1 MTDAYSAPWLAPW
14 WQLRPQRDVGLHMA
28 LTLQHAAAG
37 CCLSLVARFC
47 HQTWWRSSA
56 AWPHRSAQSPEMPP
70 PITDPKEVVARIFI
84 DVHSG
89 EVDRIELV
97 TTDAGALG
105 TAVMSA
111 ATHFNFSPATLDGL
125 PIAAG
130 IVFRQT
136 FLPRPKIA
144 PRPTGELAGDLW
156 EKGTH
161 RPVPGGLIR
170 ALGPDLDIQVKT
182 DAIGGFRLTLPAG
195 VARLEATRAGYK
207 AFVVSE
213 NIRAEQKLQV
223 RYLIERDFYN
233 TYETIVVA
241 QANRSE
247 VARTSLQG
255 AEISSV
261 PGTFGD
267 PFRVVMA
274 MPGVQAVFS
283 LLGNPIVRG
292 TSPGSTGFL
301 LDGVPLPSLFHLLF
315 GPSVVHPEFIDR
327 VDFYP
332 GMFPAN
338 YGGYVGGLID
348 GITRRANPADKRIDA
363 DVNLTQAGLF
373 LRGPVS
379 DKITGTLAGRY
390 GYPGF
395 LLGLTSVPFN
405 LTYWDYQGRL
415 DGPLAQ
421 GRWKIF
427 AFGAL
432 DHFSSTPSGPATSG
446 SEYGTQFHRLQIGWS
461 QDNGA
466 FNQSYLLVGGVDE
479 TLAGGTL
486 SDLRAY
492 KIFPRARWEVAL
504 GDRARLQL
512 GVDVALQWYEGFTS
526 AAAAPVWSHLDTLG
540 GYLAL
545 PWTVVDDFILTLS
558 ARTDYYTNG
567 TITQQSYD
575 PRLTWRWR
583 LHRGELGD
591 LWLKGGIGRYHQP
604 PRWVVPL
611 PGLDNLGLS
620 EGLLGSYQSTV
631 GAEVPIAPAI
641 SLDVQAYF
649 NYMDRI
655 IFDLAVNYDPL
666 APPQSSLPQSNTGA
680 TIPDLL
686 GNLSGPSIGRSYGI
700 EFLLRHRDEGD
711 TFGWISYTLSRSERL
726 DGDVWRLYDFD
737 RTHSV
742 QLVGGWRMPRNW
754 QFGAR
759 AQYTTGRPVDTG
771 ATFNVARSPA
781 FYRFDIRIDKHVV
794 YNSWLL
800 DFYIDIINIAFTPE
814 YLDQTSQSLRY
825 VLPTFGLRAVL

>member
-1 MTDAYSAPWLAPW
+1 
-14 WQLRPQRDVGLHMA
+14 MA
-28 LTLQHAAAG
+28 LTMHA
-37 CCLSLVARFC
+37 LSLLLACSITAGTTNTNTNMVAPVPRG
-47 HQTWWRSSA
+47 SIEV
-56 AWPHRSAQSPEMPP
+56 PEPGDAP

-84 DVHSG
+84 DALG

-97 TTDAGALG
+97 TTDAGAFG
-105 TAVMSA
+105 EAVMRA
-111 ATHFNFSPATLDGL
+111 ATFFTFTPASQNGKA
-125 PIAAG
+125 IASG
-130 IVFRQT
+130 IIFRQT
-136 FLPRPKIA
+136 FLPRPKITLRA
-144 PRPTGELAGDLW
+144 TGELAGNLW

-161 RPVPGGLIR
+161 RPVAS
-170 ALGPDLDIQVKT
+170 ALVHATGPDLDIKTKT
-182 DAIGGFRLTLPAG
+182 DALGAFRLTLPAG
-195 VARLEATRAGYK
+195 VVHLEATRVGYK
-207 AFVVSE
+207 DFVVSE
-213 NIRAEQKLQV
+213 NIRADQALQV

-233 TYETIVVA
+233 AYETIVVA
-241 QANRSE
+241 RANRTE

-255 AEISSV
+255 AEINEV

-267 PFRVVMA
+267 PFRAVMA
-274 MPGVQAVFS
+274 LPGVQPIFS

-301 LDGVPLPSLFHLLF
+301 LDSVPIPSLFHLLF
-315 GPSVVHPEFIDR
+315 GPSVIHPEFIDR

-348 GITRRANPADKRIDA
+348 GITRRATVADKKIDA

-373 LRGPVS
+373 LRGPLS
-379 DKITGTLAGRY
+379 DTVTGTLAGRY
-390 GYPGF
+390 GYPGL
-395 LLGLTSVPFN
+395 LLGAFSAPFD

-415 DGPLAQ
+415 DGPLAN
-421 GRWKIF
+421 GRWKVF

-432 DHFSSTPSGPATSG
+432 DHYTSNPG
-446 SEYGTQFHRLQIGWS
+446 GTNTQTSEYGTQFHRLELGWS
-461 QDNGA
+461 QETPA
-466 FNQSYLLVGGVDE
+466 FNHSYLLVGGVDE

-492 KIFPRARWEVAL
+492 NLFPRIRWDVAL
-504 GDRARLQL
+504 GQAARLQL
-512 GVDVALQWYEGFTS
+512 GVDIALQWYEGFTNVT
-526 AAAAPVWSHLDTLG
+526 ADPVWSHLDTLG
-540 GYLAL
+540 GFVAV
-545 PWTVVDDFILTLS
+545 PWTIVDDFLLTLS

-567 TITQQSYD
+567 TVTQQSFD
-575 PRLTWRWR
+575 PRLNWRWR
-583 LHRGELGD
+583 VHKGEHGD
-591 LWLKGGIGRYHQP
+591 FWLKGGIGRYHQP

-620 EGLLGSYQSTV
+620 EGLLASYQSTV

-666 APPQSSLPQSNTGA
+666 APPQSSLPTTNTGTA
-680 TIPDLL
+680 IPDII
-686 GNLSGPSIGRSYGI
+686 GNLSGPTIGRSYGI

-711 TFGWISYTLSRSERL
+711 AFGWISYTLSRSERL
-726 DGDVWRLYDFD
+726 NGGVWDLYDFD
-737 RTHSV
+737 RTHSL

-759 AQYTTGRPVDTG
+759 AQYSTGRPTDTG
-771 ATFNVARSPA
+771 TPSDVTRSPA

-814 YLDQTSQSLRY
+814 YLDQTTQSLRY
-825 VLPTFGLRAVL
+825 VLPTFGLRAIL

>member
-1 MTDAYSAPWLAPW
+1 MTHACPWLLAWLVSAPNMVAPVP
-14 WQLRPQRDVGLHMA
+14 RGPIEVPQPGDA
-28 LTLQHAAAG
+28 PA
-37 CCLSLVARFC
+37 
-47 HQTWWRSSA
+47 
-56 AWPHRSAQSPEMPP
+56 
-70 PITDPKEVVARIFI
+70 ITDPKEVMARIFI
-84 DVHSG
+84 DALG
-89 EVDRIELV
+89 EVDRVELV
-97 TTDAGALG
+97 TGDAGAFG
-105 TAVMSA
+105 EAVMVA
-111 ATHFNFSPATLDGL
+111 ASHFSFAPAMLDGQ

-136 FLPRPKIA
+136 FLPRPKIVL
-144 PRPTGELAGDLW
+144 RPTGVLTGSLW

-161 RPVPGGLIR
+161 RPVPGALVR
-170 ALGPDLDIQVKT
+170 ATGPDLDIALKT
-182 DAIGGFRLTLPAG
+182 NALGAFQLTLPAG
-195 VARLEATRAGYK
+195 VTRLEATRVGYK
-207 AFVVSE
+207 PFVVSE
-213 NIRAEQKLQV
+213 NIRAEQALQV

-233 TYETIVVA
+233 AYETIVVA
-241 QANRSE
+241 RANRTE

-255 AEISSV
+255 AEINEV

-267 PFRVVMA
+267 PFRAVMA
-274 MPGVQAVFS
+274 LPGVQAVFS

-348 GITRRANPADKRIDA
+348 GITRRASPADKKIDA

-373 LRGPVS
+373 LRGPIG
-379 DKITGTLAGRY
+379 DTITGTLAGRY

-395 LLGLTSVPFN
+395 LLGAFNAPFG

-415 DGPLAQ
+415 DGFLTH
-421 GRWKIF
+421 GRWKLF

-432 DHFSSTPSGPATSG
+432 DRFTSNPSGANTQSA
-446 SEYGTQFHRLQIGWS
+446 EYGTQFHRLQIGWS
-461 QDNGA
+461 QDTDT
-466 FNQSYLLVGGVDE
+466 FNQSYMLVGGIDE

-492 KIFPRARWEVAL
+492 NLFPRARWDVAL
-504 GDRARLQL
+504 GEHARLQL
-512 GVDVALQWYEGFTS
+512 GVDLALQWYEGFTS
-526 AAAAPVWSHLDTLG
+526 VTADPVWSHLDTVG
-540 GYLAL
+540 GFLAL
-545 PWTVVDDFILTLS
+545 PWTIADDFILTLS

-567 TITQQSYD
+567 TITQTSYD

-583 LHRGELGD
+583 VHEGD
-591 LWLKGGIGRYHQP
+591 NGDVWLKGGIGRYHQP

-620 EGLLGSYQSTV
+620 EGLLASYQSTL
-631 GAEVPIAPAI
+631 GAEVPIAPSI
-641 SLDVQAYF
+641 SLDVQTYF

-666 APPQSSLPQSNTGA
+666 APPQSSLPQSNTGSA
-680 TIPDLL
+680 IPDIL

-700 EFLLRHRDEGD
+700 EFLLRHRDQGD
-711 TFGWISYTLSRSERL
+711 AFGWISYTLSRSERL
-726 DGDVWRLYDFD
+726 DGAVWRLYDFD

-759 AQYTTGRPVDTG
+759 AQYSTGRPVDTD
-771 ATFNVARSPA
+771 TSFNVARSPA

-794 YNSWLL
+794 YNNWLL

-825 VLPTFGLRAVL
+825 VLPTFGLRAIL